1 MKRYASWGSDKN
13 YRWKWRAALQDA
25 IFAFKQR
32 MKKPERC
39 IHCRDFHQPHCETSQ
54 A

>member
-25 IFAFKQR
+25 IFAFKIR
-32 MKKPERC
+32 YKSEVTREMNEG
-39 IHCRDFHQPHCETSQ
+39 
-54 A
+54 